1 MSARLALRALAGA
14 AVAVLA
20 AAAAAGPASAQD
32 GAYPE
37 PDAPAVRLA
46 LSPRRIELGAPVDVD
61 IVVEN
66 APPLRGFEI
75 VLGYD
80 PEALAVTGVA
90 PGDLLA
96 PSGSTVGHQAGRPGE
111 LRLFAA
117 AATDDAALRPQGSG
131 SLARATLG
139 ALASEGTWDLAIERV
154 ELLTAGEEGALDGA
168 DVASLE
174 GAVVEIVA
182 PPSEDDRA
190 AVAAAAEAFAQ
201 EAAAPPGAGAS
212 LARAFDG
219 LRARLGDE
227 ASAVGPL
234 LAWLGVLV
242 ASALVALGGWWL
254 GRDADDAGP
263 LAR

>member
-1 MSARLALRALAGA
+1 MSALRRLRPIAGA
-14 AVAVLA
+14 ALAAVL

-32 GAYPE
+32 GAYPA
-37 PDAPAVRLA
+37 PDAPAVRIA
-46 LSPRRIELGAPVDVD
+46 LSPQRLELGAPVEVA

-66 APPLRGFEI
+66 APPLRGFEV
-75 VLGYD
+75 VLGFD

-111 LRLFAA
+111 LRLFSAV
-117 AATDDAALRPQGSG
+117 ATDDAALRPQGSG
-131 SLARATLG
+131 ALARATVG
-139 ALASEGTWDLAIERV
+139 ALAAEGTWDLAVERV
-154 ELLTAGEEGALDGA
+154 ELLTAGEEGALGGA
-168 DVASLE
+168 DVASLA

-182 PPSEDDRA
+182 PPSEEDRA
-190 AVAAAAEAFAQ
+190 AVAAAAEAFAL

-212 LARAFDG
+212 LARALDG
-219 LRARLGDE
+219 LRERLGDE

-234 LAWLGVLV
+234 LVWLG
-242 ASALVALGGWWL
+242 ALIAAALLALAGWWL
-254 GRDADDAGP
+254 GRDTDEAGP